1 MSKQYAKI
9 LAVMQAAN
17 GPVTASEIK
26 AIDGIVASR
35 LSTYLW
41 EIRKHTGCA
50 IKANRDGRTV
60 VSYEL
65 VGEAVMPAAK
75 PAKAAKAPAKAKV
88 ATKTKAVKVKQDPIP
103 EIRDTAPMAT
113 AGIVDVFDE
122 IDATV
127 ESFEDQQFAE
137 DYIRSL

>member
-26 AIDGIVASR
+26 AIDGIVPSR

-113 AGIVDVFDE
+113 AGIVDVFDA
-122 IDATV
+122 IDDTV
-127 ESFEDQQFAE
+127 ESFEDREFAE
-137 DYIRSL
+137 DFVRNL